1 MKLMWVVATIVL
13 ALVLQVTL
21 ARYTVGGRW
30 AFDLVLVGVLYA
42 ALQWGT
48 AAGMVAGTV
57 GGLAQD
63 VLDNGIVGT
72 GGLAKTLVGYAAGAI
87 GTQFVIARPQ
97 ARMVIVAIATVVHR
111 FLLLGI
117 MALIEQSWT
126 GVPWTAVLWETAI
139 NSLCSVIAFSAAEA
153 MPGMMARGRASRR
166 SSLSR
171 RQW

>member
-1 MKLMWVVATIVL
+1 MKLMGVLATMAV

-42 ALQWGT
+42 ALQWGPI
-48 AAGMVAGTV
+48 AGMIAGTL

-63 VLDNGIVGT
+63 VLDSTVVGV
-72 GGLAKTLVGYAAGAI
+72 GGLVKTCVGFAAGAV
-87 GTQFVIARPQ
+87 GAQFVLVRPQ
-97 ARMVIVAIATVVHR
+97 ARMMIVAVATVVHR
-111 FLLLGI
+111 LLLFAIG
-117 MALIEQSWT
+117 ALIEQEWAA
-126 GVPWTAVLWETAI
+126 VPWTTLLVETVINAI
-139 NSLCSVIAFSAAEA
+139 SSAIAFQAAEG
-153 MPGMMARGRASRR
+153 MPGLVARGRASRR

>member
-13 ALVLQVTL
+13 ALILQVTL

-111 FLLLGI
+111 FLLVGI
-117 MALIEQSWT
+117 MALIEQSWPS
-126 GVPWTAVLWETAI
+126 VAWTAVLWETAI

-166 SSLSR
+166 SSFSR

>member
-1 MKLMWVVATIVL
+1 MKLMWVVATIIV

-117 MALIEQSWT
+117 MALIEQSWP
-126 GVPWTAVLWETAI
+126 GVPWGAVLWETPI
-139 NSLCSVIAFSAAEA
+139 NSLCSVLAFSAAEA